1 MGKIGRWVAARDA
14 VDTGPH
20 AAGEPMDGG
29 HGALGDPATGWR
41 SPREAELTTGVVP
54 RLHRRIADPHPRAQL
69 PKEEAAVARL
79 GIGELRSFV
88 VGLARKLGRGRVD
101 PEDLAQDVLE
111 RWLRATPI
119 LPPITNPRAWMA
131 VVLRHLL
138 FDQLRRQRVATVVSA
153 ETAGLV
159 MIEREER
166 PWWRELD
173 ATVVA
178 RELAYLPCALRET
191 FRLFTFEARSY
202 RQIAR
207 RLKIEV
213 GTVGTRI
220 SRARALLKRRLIEH
234 RAASL
239 EAKRQSADDQSM

>member
-1 MGKIGRWVAARDA
+1 MGKIGRWVAAQDDP

-20 AAGEPMDGG
+20 GVGEPRDGG
-29 HGALGDPATGWR
+29 RGAFGDPPTGRR
-41 SPREAELTTGVVP
+41 SPRGAEPTTGVGP
-54 RLHRRIADPHPRAQL
+54 RLHRRIAEPHPRARI
-69 PKEEAAVARL
+69 PTEEAAVARL
-79 GIGELRSFV
+79 EIGELRSFV
-88 VGLARKLGRGRVD
+88 VGLAHKLGRGRVD

-119 LPPITNPRAWMA
+119 LPPIANPRAWMA

-138 FDQLRRQRVATVVSA
+138 FDRLRRQRVAAVVPA

-159 MIEREER
+159 AIEREER
-166 PWWRELD
+166 AWWRELD
-173 ATVVA
+173 AAVVA
-178 RELAYLPCALRET
+178 RELANLPRALRET

-207 RLKIEV
+207 RLKIAK

-239 EAKRQSADDQSM
+239 EGPAPGS

>member
-1 MGKIGRWVAARDA
+1 MGKIGRWVAAQDDR

-20 AAGEPMDGG
+20 GVGEPMDGG
-29 HGALGDPATGWR
+29 RGAFGDPPTGWR
-41 SPREAELTTGVVP
+41 SPRGAEQITGVVP
-54 RLHRRIADPHPRAQL
+54 SVAEPHPRARI
-69 PKEEAAVARL
+69 PTEEAAVARL

-88 VGLARKLGRGRVD
+88 VGLAHKLGRGRVD

-119 LPPITNPRAWMA
+119 LPPIANPRAWMA

-138 FDQLRRQRVATVVSA
+138 FDRLRRQRVAAVVPA

-159 MIEREER
+159 AIEREER

-173 ATVVA
+173 AAVVA
-178 RELAYLPCALRET
+178 RELANLPRALRET

-207 RLKIEV
+207 RLKIAK

-239 EAKRQSADDQSM
+239 EGPAPGS